1 VQRFSSNALSNKAVP
16 LTKHELTNEEGMM
29 KAGMPYDQS
38 SRRHL
43 VLAISTL
50 ALVTCIG
57 AANAASGEHI
67 DSTPQDVFDS
77 MRASFQPAKAKGV
90 HARYQ
95 WDLSGPQGG
104 QWWIDVEDGKYKM
117 GKGKIDNPNVTFV
130 AKDKDWVAVS
140 NHQIGGT
147 WAYLTGRL
155 KIRGDQGVARKLGEI
170 FP

>member
-1 VQRFSSNALSNKAVP
+1 
-16 LTKHELTNEEGMM
+16 MM
-29 KAGMPYDQS
+29 KPERFCYRS
-38 SRRHL
+38 SYRHL
-43 VLAISTL
+43 FLTISALTL
-50 ALVTCIG
+50 MTCVGAVG
-57 AANAASGEHI
+57 AASSEHI
-67 DSTPQDVFDS
+67 ESTPQEVFDS
-77 MRASFQPAKAKGV
+77 MRGSFQANKARGV

-104 QWWIDVEDGKYKM
+104 EWWIDVDDGKYKM

-140 NHQIGGT
+140 NHQLGGT

-155 KIRGDQGVARKLGEI
+155 KIRGDQGLARKLGEI

>member
-1 VQRFSSNALSNKAVP
+1 M
-16 LTKHELTNEEGMM
+16 TNEEGMM
-29 KAGMPYDQS
+29 NPEMPYYPS

-43 VLAISTL
+43 FRAISAL
-50 ALVTCIG
+50 ALAFCMG
-57 AANAASGEHI
+57 SANAAPSEHM
-67 DSTPQDVFDS
+67 DSTPQEVFDS
-77 MRASFQPAKAKGV
+77 MRSSFQPAKAKGV

-95 WDLSGPQGG
+95 WDLSGLQGG
-104 QWWIDVEDGKYKM
+104 QWWIDVDDGKYKM

-140 NHQIGGT
+140 NHQMGGT

-155 KIRGDQGVARKLGEI
+155 KIRGDQGVARKLGEM